1 MYLTSLNYKNSLGAK
16 FDFCENMRRH
26 TVAVGFD
33 IFSIFDFAP
42 GTFYGIA
49 PHLHLADE
57 LTQLVE
63 YIPSC
68 SSSVVS
74 IMEQVLFSCLP
85 CPFSSVVYTDI
96 VVAVLKIFSTKSLS
110 MG

>member
-42 GTFYGIA
+42 GTFYGIDDA
-49 PHLHLADE
+49 SGH
-57 LTQLVE
+57 
-63 YIPSC
+63 C
-68 SSSVVS
+68 SDVCAAMASYFGFVVQTA
-74 IMEQVLFSCLP
+74 E
-85 CPFSSVVYTDI
+85 
-96 VVAVLKIFSTKSLS
+96 
-110 MG
+110 